1 MLSDEVIEKLS
12 KRLTKRLDEANEYI
26 LKKIGESIKKIGTL
40 SYSNAQE
47 LAQMLKYGGDYEK
60 IVKKLAEVTD
70 LNVKDIKKIFHEV
83 AKENLDFDEGLYKYR
98 NTKFIPYKDN
108 KILQDYVDSIAKVT
122 QNAYI
127 NLANTKAIGY
137 LVKDNNG
144 NVVFRQLG
152 NLYRDV
158 IDKAVLNVSQGKET
172 FDTEM
177 YKIMKDIG
185 GSGLRQIEYK
195 SGHVRRL
202 DSAISMN
209 IKDAIRDL
217 SINLQQKFGEEFD
230 ADGVEIT
237 VHENPA
243 PDHELVQGRQFRN
256 EEFKKFQNDEDAKSV
271 DGIEFPK
278 DYDGHDRRSIGQY
291 NCYHYVFPIIVGVSK
306 PTYTSDELQAI
317 IDRNHKGF
325 EIDGKH
331 YTNYQGMQM
340 QRKLESAIRT
350 QKDMQILGRS
360 SGNDQLA
367 QESQRNINYLRDK
380 YVELSK
386 KSGLSTEMDRLRV
399 SGYRKIKVE
408 DNAVKVANNIQTP
421 PLAKYQTL
429 LNKSEGGIALGDTIY
444 QDMLKDYDKWYN
456 SLDKA
461 EVKKVLDDYQEYVNK
476 SNEIKMSNPIGEFLN
491 KKFGYDGLPELID
504 EKDYFIDEFGESV
517 LAYKDTTSLDNN
529 HWFRGISGENAQKYI
544 KEFKSGKFFA
554 GEGYDANGTFVT
566 NSYEEAKAYSKHDE
580 NKIIYIIPKD
590 NIKTI
595 NAEKIYG
602 HGTQISRQINFNKY
616 MNEDGELYIDFTD
629 KILNDNGYM
638 ATIFG
643 YDILDFQKNAMSLDR
658 RKVVLNRKSIKVVK

>member
-1 MLSDEVIEKLS
+1 MLSDEIIEKLS

-47 LAQMLKYGGDYEK
+47 LAQILKYGGDYEK
-60 IVKKLAEVTD
+60 IVKKLAEATD
-70 LNVKDIKKIFHEV
+70 LNVKDIKKIFHAV

-137 LVKDNNG
+137 LIKDNNG

-172 FDTEM
+172 FNSEM
-177 YKIMKDIG
+177 YNLMKQIG
-185 GSGLRQIEYK
+185 QSGLRQIEYK
-195 SGHVRRL
+195 SGYVRRL
-202 DSAISMN
+202 DSAVSMN

-399 SGYRKIKVE
+399 SGYHKIKVR
-408 DNAVKVANNIQTP
+408 
-421 PLAKYQTL
+421 
-429 LNKSEGGIALGDTIY
+429 
-444 QDMLKDYDKWYN
+444 
-456 SLDKA
+456 
-461 EVKKVLDDYQEYVNK
+461 EVKK
-476 SNEIKMSNPIGEFLN
+476 NE
-491 KKFGYDGLPELID
+491 
-504 EKDYFIDEFGESV
+504 
-517 LAYKDTTSLDNN
+517 
-529 HWFRGISGENAQKYI
+529 Q
-544 KEFKSGKFFA
+544 
-554 GEGYDANGTFVT
+554 
-566 NSYEEAKAYSKHDE
+566 
-580 NKIIYIIPKD
+580 
-590 NIKTI
+590 
-595 NAEKIYG
+595 
-602 HGTQISRQINFNKY
+602 
-616 MNEDGELYIDFTD
+616 
-629 KILNDNGYM
+629 
-638 ATIFG
+638 
-643 YDILDFQKNAMSLDR
+643 
-658 RKVVLNRKSIKVVK
+658 